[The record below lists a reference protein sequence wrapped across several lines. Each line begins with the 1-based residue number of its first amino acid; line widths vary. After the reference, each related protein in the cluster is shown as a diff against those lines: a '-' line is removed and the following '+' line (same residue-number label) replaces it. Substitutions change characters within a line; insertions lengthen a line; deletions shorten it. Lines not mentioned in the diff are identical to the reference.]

1 VRYALQWNRAYEPD
15 VFLVFS
21 KGKAM
26 PVQYRPRVLMI
37 VHDPWIIPDKTRLHQ
52 HMGWHDPYVLAQQ
65 YIADIHT
72 ASHGLV
78 AYQIVRA
85 LDAPWFP
92 AKIDGFR
99 YTSETFLRQWATQ
112 AMHQPDA
119 LDYRKRIEQFD
130 LLTKLARDEYDEVW
144 VFSFPYAGEYES
156 VMIGPTAFWC
166 NAPPIICPDAVR
178 NTVMMG
184 FNYERDVGCM
194 LENFGH
200 RVESIMAHTY
210 QKNAHLHN
218 LWEEFIRYDLTS
230 PGAAA
235 CGNVHYAPNSTRDYE
250 WGRSGAVLSS
260 CDRFLDY
267 PASANAPAR
276 RVTAAEW
283 GGGDMRAHH
292 IWWLKHLPH
301 RAERSAGEWGN
312 WWRTVLL
319 LDEDPLFAE

>member
-1 VRYALQWNRAYEPD
+1 VHQPE
-15 VFLVFS
+15 VFLVVS
-21 KGKAM
+21 KGNDTT
-26 PVQYRPRVLMI
+26 VRYRPRVLMI
-37 VHDPWIIPDKTRLHQ
+37 IHDPWVIPGTTRLHQ
-52 HMGWHDPYVLAQQ
+52 QMGWNDPHVLAQQ
-65 YIADIHT
+65 YIADIRL

-78 AYQIVRA
+78 AYQIVKI

-92 AKIDGFR
+92 AKVDGFR
-99 YTSETFLRQWATQ
+99 YGIDTFLKQWASRS
-112 AMHQPDA
+112 MHHPDA
-119 LDYRKRIEQFD
+119 LDYQTRIAQFD
-130 LLTKLARDEYDEVW
+130 LMSRLARDEYDEVW

-166 NAPPIICPDAVR
+166 NAPPIVRSDAVR

-210 QKNAHLHN
+210 AQQPHTDN
-218 LWEEFIRYDLTS
+218 LWEAFIRYDHTS

-235 CGNVHYAPNSTRDYE
+235 CGNVHFAPNSTRDYE
-250 WGRSGAVLSS
+250 WGRSGTVWST
-260 CDRFLDY
+260 CDAWRDY
-267 PASANAPAR
+267 PATAAAPAR
-276 RVTAAEW
+276 LVTAAEW

-292 IWWLKHLPH
+292 IWWLQHLPH
-301 RAERSAGEWGN
+301 RAQLVAGVWGD

-319 LDEDPLFAE
+319 WDDDPLLVE